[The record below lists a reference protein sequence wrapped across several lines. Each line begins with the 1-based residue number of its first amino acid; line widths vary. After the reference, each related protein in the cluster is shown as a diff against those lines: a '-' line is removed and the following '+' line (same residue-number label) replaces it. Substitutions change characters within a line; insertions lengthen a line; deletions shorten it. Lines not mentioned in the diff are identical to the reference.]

1 MGPKIKSK
9 FLGVACLVASAVLV
23 AAFAPS
29 IGTAQASTLR
39 THAASSS
46 KRVKP
51 NPAGMLDCNGYSG
64 IQGLLKKTGACA
76 DPRGYEGGRFYD
88 NGHYIGHDEPIVR
101 FLSNRAGSGNH
112 TTWTEK
118 LPRDPAARPTVKTPG
133 KDVTHWFELSVAP
146 WFSMALCNSRSFPLT
161 QPCTPNS
168 DANAPSSTSPGGGS
182 SFLEMQFY
190 PPGYAPFVDGISC
203 DNRHWCASLHINDL
217 ECDTNFNCNPNCTE
231 PTNFAFI
238 QHNGVPT
245 GPPSPQRANLATATP
260 NRQTLLMNPGDRLR
274 IHIFDA
280 SIGGGKHALE
290 TRIADLTTG
299 RGGYMVA
306 SAANGFMATNPGDCT
321 GVPFNYEPEYNTA
334 KPANVI
340 PWAALQTNIS
350 TDYEIGH
357 FIPCSTVTAPAP
369 IDVGSGVTDTTWQ
382 HCTGPYEK
390 AGRQSGLP
398 GETPNDAFCYPEGDT
413 HGSLGSPPDLV
424 TGCLN
429 FVSPGDTDF
438 DGTPYWP
445 DWPNS
450 TTPNR
455 HPSPFLQQEPRT
467 QGALYRR
474 VQFQTETPAS
484 EASCKPSGQGCA
496 VPPPGAPGH
505 FFPWFTLAKVH
516 GTCVWEFGQMTNG
529 NTFGRTKQY
538 GKPALKWFF
547 GNLEGP
553 IMPRPHC

>member
-1 MGPKIKSK
+1 MGPKIRSK
-9 FLGVACLVASAVLV
+9 LLGVACLVASAVLV
-23 AAFAPS
+23 AGFAPAM
-29 IGTAQASTLR
+29 GMAQAASLT
-39 THAASSS
+39 THHASSS

-51 NPAGMLDCNGYSG
+51 NPVGMLDCNGYSR
-64 IQGLLKKTGACA
+64 IQRLVKKTGACS
-76 DPRGYEGGRFYD
+76 DPRGYDEGRFYD

-101 FLSNRAGSGNH
+101 FLSNRPGSGNH
-112 TTWTEK
+112 TTWTET

-190 PPGYAPFVDGISC
+190 PPGYAPFVDNISC
-203 DNRHWCASLHINDL
+203 DNKHWCASLHINDL
-217 ECDTNFNCNPNCTE
+217 ECDTNFNCNPGCEE

-245 GPPSPQRANLATATP
+245 GPPSPQRSNLATSTP

-290 TRIADLTTG
+290 TRINDLTTG
-299 RGGYMVA
+299 QSGFMIA

-350 TDYEIGH
+350 TDFEIGH
-357 FIPCSTVTAPAP
+357 FIPCSTVTNPAT
-369 IDVGSGVTDTTWQ
+369 IAVGSGVTDTTWQ
-382 HCTGPYEK
+382 HCTGPYER
-390 AGRQSGLP
+390 AGHRAGLG
-398 GETPNDAFCYPEGDT
+398 GENPNDAFCFPEGDT
-413 HGSLGSPPDLV
+413 HGGLGSAPNLV
-424 TGCLN
+424 TGCTN
-429 FVSPGDTDF
+429 VVSGGDTDF

-445 DWPNS
+445 DWPNAS
-450 TTPNR
+450 TPNR

-467 QGALYRR
+467 QGALYPRI
-474 VQFQTETPAS
+474 QFQTETPAS
-484 EASCKPSGQGCA
+484 EASCKPTGQGCA

-505 FFPWFTLAKVH
+505 FFPYFTLAKVH

-529 NTFGRTKQY
+529 KTFGKTKQY
-538 GKPALKWFF
+538 GKPALDWFF
-547 GNLEGP
+547 GNLESP